1 MVELDVKITSG
12 DLYDFLLRHSYNSVS
27 GLLGAVIGALGVI
40 VGISRQYWI
49 YLILGVVI
57 LLYLPWTL
65 YIKSKQQ
72 AVNNPVFKEPL
83 HYVLDENGITISQ
96 GDSSTCQKW
105 EDCLKAVS
113 TGRSIIVYTAKNNA
127 TIFPKSCEKTPEQ
140 WIKALAKLPA
150 TTFFVLGGEPFLY
163 DGLSELINNLPK
175 QHSILGLVTNA
186 SMPIEL
192 YKKLNKDKDIKGSK
206 SVTEG
211 EGENAVTYTYIY
223 IFLGTPTNSTASTDA
238 QIFDEQ
244 AKQYE
249 ISCLYWI
256 DTNLSDSK
264 IEKLNTAL
272 NGRAAEIKA
281 ETTALL
287 SIRTTVGKSDAM
299 LSFDSTSVVCNKKGG
314 TASGTELTPYQI
326 AQNCF
331 KNTTTIISK

>member
-1 MVELDVKITSG
+1 MQSYAQSPDGGDGIIIASNYAVTLLLCSHIIIRKELIMVELDVKITSG

-127 TIFPKSCEKTPEQ
+127 TIFPKSQMQDKTTDVIEM
-140 WIKALAKLPA
+140 IS
-150 TTFFVLGGEPFLY
+150 T
-163 DGLSELINNLPK
+163 
-175 QHSILGLVTNA
+175 H
-186 SMPIEL
+186 MP
-192 YKKLNKDKDIKGSK
+192 
-206 SVTEG
+206 
-211 EGENAVTYTYIY
+211 
-223 IFLGTPTNSTASTDA
+223 PT
-238 QIFDEQ
+238 
-244 AKQYE
+244 KV
-249 ISCLYWI
+249 
-256 DTNLSDSK
+256 K
-264 IEKLNTAL
+264 I
-272 NGRAAEIKA
+272 R
-281 ETTALL
+281 
-287 SIRTTVGKSDAM
+287 S
-299 LSFDSTSVVCNKKGG
+299 
-314 TASGTELTPYQI
+314 
-326 AQNCF
+326 
-331 KNTTTIISK
+331 